1 MNRFIILILLIVTVT
16 CSAQEVLTL
25 EQCREMALKQNKKV
39 AAGNKQTAY
48 AHYLVKSIRGN
59 FFPNF
64 TANSMGFYSNT
75 DGGIKIAGGNLPVF
89 VQNTNG
95 QTLPN
100 GSFAYFPGTTIE
112 YNVGFAYSAGIS
124 LEQPLYMGGKIRAAY
139 RMALLGEEMASLN
152 KKLTQTD
159 VLQQTDEAYA
169 NMVKATALKRVALMY
184 HKLLKELMRNVE
196 NAKSQGLSLQND
208 VLKVQ
213 VRLNES
219 ELSLHRA
226 ENALHLA
233 SMNLCHYIGLPM
245 ITPIIVTETLPMV
258 PDVSTLCTDISNR
271 PEYTILKKQTE
282 MAKQQ
287 VNMTRSEML
296 PQIGIGGTFSYLNG
310 LKINN
315 EKLFDKATVSLLL
328 NVSVPLYHFGER
340 MNKVKAAKAKL
351 EQTRLEQENLNEQ
364 MQLQL
369 MQSVNNFNEARMEV
383 ELTERSL
390 SQAEENMRI
399 SKNQYD
405 VGMET
410 ISDYLEAQLLWQK
423 AYQQHIEAA
432 FNLYLSYV
440 AYCKAAGTL
449 HL

>member
-1 MNRFIILILLIVTVT
+1 
-16 CSAQEVLTL
+16 
-25 EQCREMALKQNKKV
+25 
-39 AAGNKQTAY
+39 
-48 AHYLVKSIRGN
+48 
-59 FFPNF
+59 
-64 TANSMGFYSNT
+64 
-75 DGGIKIAGGNLPVF
+75 
-89 VQNTNG
+89 
-95 QTLPN
+95 
-100 GSFAYFPGTTIE
+100 
-112 YNVGFAYSAGIS
+112 
-124 LEQPLYMGGKIRAAY
+124 
-139 RMALLGEEMASLN
+139 
-152 KKLTQTD
+152 
-159 VLQQTDEAYA
+159 
-169 NMVKATALKRVALMY
+169 
-184 HKLLKELMRNVE
+184 
-196 NAKSQGLSLQND
+196 
-208 VLKVQ
+208 
-213 VRLNES
+213 
-219 ELSLHRA
+219 
-226 ENALHLA
+226 
-233 SMNLCHYIGLPM
+233 
-245 ITPIIVTETLPMV
+245 
-258 PDVSTLCTDISNR
+258 
-271 PEYTILKKQTE
+271 

-423 AYQQHIEAA
+423 AYQQHVEAA
-432 FNLYLSYV
+432 FNLYLSYI
-440 AYCKAAGTL
+440 AYCKATGTL

>member
-1 MNRFIILILLIVTVT
+1 MNRFITLILLVVTMT

-59 FFPNF
+59 FFPDF
-64 TANSMGFYSNT
+64 TANSMGLYSNAN
-75 DGGIKIAGGNLPVF
+75 GAIKIAGGNLPVF
-89 VQNTNG
+89 VPNANG

-100 GSFAYFPGTTIE
+100 GSFAYFPGTTID

-139 RMALLGEEMASLN
+139 RMALLGKEIALQNER
-152 KKLTQTD
+152 LTQID

-169 NMVKATALKRVALMY
+169 NVVKATALKRVAQMY

-196 NAKSQGLSLQND
+196 HAKNQGLSLQND
-208 VLKVQ
+208 LLKVQ

-219 ELSLHRA
+219 ELSLHRTD
-226 ENALHLA
+226 NALCLA

-245 ITPIIVTETLPMV
+245 ITSISVTETLPTV
-258 PDVSTLCTDISNR
+258 PDISILSTDVSNR
-271 PEYTILKKQTE
+271 PEYNILNKQTE

-287 VNMTRSEML
+287 VCMTRSELL
-296 PQIGIGGTFSYLNG
+296 PQIEIGGIFSYLNG

-369 MQSVNNFNEARMEV
+369 MQSVNNLNEARMEV

-390 SQAEENMRI
+390 AQAEENMRI
-399 SKNQYD
+399 SKNQYS

-410 ISDYLEAQLLWQK
+410 ITDCLEAQLLWQK

-432 FNLYLSYV
+432 FNLYLSYI
-440 AYCKAAGTL
+440 AYCKATGTL